1 MAELESKPSPRV
13 GCLDK
18 HAVNYDSTATLPCSD
33 CCTYAKYDIVIVGC
47 TDRLAYNYDSN
58 ANTSCEDCCR
68 YEEPVNPPIISQ
80 AFVLEDY
87 GPSTNFPYDINVE
100 GALCIRDTNYE
111 ENWVFTKG
119 DTTFYDNGY
128 NQYEKDLYSIINTST
143 PIYVPNWGT
152 SGSITNLQN
161 AFSILLQNKP
171 NSRVYI
177 NNVDLTPWIIP
188 LYSDNNPITPNP
200 NQSRFKED
208 CESVNGSLYIYE
220 EGGSAT
226 VPQLESQ
233 LKETESQLAQTQK
246 DYEGFKEILRSVKQ
260 ITPEQ
265 LAELERL
272 EQEIKELT
280 TEVRTIQSD
289 IKVVLSSTDLNSSY
303 IKNHFMACL
312 CNVGEL
318 VEPELCKTT
327 SIKGDTLT
335 ISPTRAE
342 CIKGFEDFF
351 YFIRQQ
357 RELGNLQ
364 QNSDGSVTQ
373 TSFFNEYMLTEMG
386 ISQSDAKFIIENV
399 FNYTPAYYPYNS
411 TTLDTINGSTRSM
424 EIIKTAFLNGANL
437 WLPLASNLSTDIIH
451 TKECCDLVGG
461 IFKEGSYK
469 DEIYTVGY
477 GGKNFEV
484 RTPTGEFREYK
495 TGICLCNEIKQ
506 PCPTFSD
513 GTIRPITEVVETR
526 TGSITTTYVKV
537 EEECCSNASL
547 QSKMPGNWTWDGT
560 RCVLINED
568 NSNACDESTI
578 ITISETPIHTRG
590 VECLED
596 TVTVTAYI
604 YFEEPNNKCSG
615 GVLTNDTPDPLSDGM
630 IFLYKNPPRTSEEVS
645 TFSKKTYSEESNF
658 GDRVHG
664 FEGPV
669 YGPSDPTDPTDP
681 SDNPQSTNCCYD
693 TETPIEG
700 LLILQDINK
709 QKISVGVTYI
719 DTFSSTSTNIN
730 TNTNI
735 GTGFNK
741 WVKLTTEV
749 DLSLL
754 NSPTFNV
761 AVEFTQGLFKCC
773 NYDIYFD
780 DIQVGCLQPGV
791 REIYNTEKCPGFEL
805 RHVIDNKKSW
815 VYNPGTEEMSDSVE
829 DNIIRNNGTL
839 GMNIAQSN
847 PFIIDGGHGPINRV
861 FAPSVDAEL
870 PFRDTD
876 YFGFHG
882 VIERHSKLVLN
893 SKEVILQFNMCAD
906 NDCVI
911 GSYGYL
917 TDDDGSYIL
926 DDDGGRIIVQ
936 DEIVPFPNLL
946 QLETFKKTFQGF
958 WVQFMEQFIP
968 ATTIF
973 VSGEKW
979 CNSRI
984 CSEMLV
990 TDYLLDVT
998 QDDGVLS
1005 PETVKDNIEET
1016 PNESQGNTRT
1026 QTEPITDTSGEK
1038 GDTVIGGET
1047 GSTNT
1052 DELKPIIAGNTK
1064 IYSLEALDPDPGIR
1078 TRIRRLVAR

>member
-1 MAELESKPSPRV
+1 MAELELRPNPRV

-33 CCTYAKYDIVIVGC
+33 CCTYAKPDIVRVGC
-47 TDRLAYNYDSN
+47 TDRLAYNYDST
-58 ANTSCEDCCR
+58 ANKSCEDCCR
-68 YEEPVNPPIISQ
+68 YEEPINPPILGDYRPQ

-87 GPSTNFPYDINVE
+87 ASSSTFPYDINIE
-100 GALCIRDTNYE
+100 GASCIRDTNYE
-111 ENWVFTKG
+111 ESWVFTEG
-119 DTTFYDNGY
+119 DTTFYGNGY
-128 NQYEKDLYSIINTST
+128 KQYEKDLYSIINTST
-143 PIYVPNWGT
+143 PVYVPNWGT
-152 SGSITNLQN
+152 SGSLTDLQN

-188 LYSDNNPITPNP
+188 LYSNDNPITPNP
-200 NQSRFKED
+200 NQNKFKED
-208 CESVNGSLYIYE
+208 CALVTNNFQNGSLYIYE

-226 VPQLESQ
+226 LPQLETQ
-233 LKETESQLAQTQK
+233 LNETELQLTKTQK
-246 DYEGFKEILRSVKQ
+246 EYNNFRELLASIKRNP
-260 ITPEQ
+260 TPEE

-272 EQEIKELT
+272 EQEIKDLT
-280 TEVRTIQSD
+280 TEVRSIQTD
-289 IKVVLSSTDLNSSY
+289 IKVIVGGTDLNTSY
-303 IKNHFMACL
+303 VKNHFMACL
-312 CNVGEL
+312 CEVEEV
-318 VEPELCKTT
+318 VEPVLCKTT
-327 SIKGDTLT
+327 SVKGETYP
-335 ISPTRAE
+335 ISPNRAE
-342 CIKGFEDFF
+342 CVKGFEDFL
-351 YFIRQQ
+351 YFIRLQ
-357 RELGNLQ
+357 RESGNLSQ
-364 QNSDGSVTQ
+364 DAAGSVIQ
-373 TSFFNEYMLTEMG
+373 TSFFNTFLLTKMG
-386 ISQSDAKFIIENV
+386 ISQDDALFIIENL
-399 FNYTPAYYPYNS
+399 FNYSPAYYPYNS
-411 TTLDTINGSTRSM
+411 TTLDTINGATRAKN
-424 EIIKTAFLNGANL
+424 IINNAFLSGANI
-437 WLPLASNLSTDIIH
+437 WLPLSVNLATDIVH
-451 TKECCDLVGG
+451 SKKCCDLLGG
-461 IFKEGSYK
+461 IFDQGSYTSK
-469 DEIYTVGY
+469 IWNGKYYTEAG
-477 GGKNFEV
+477 F
-484 RTPTGEFREYK
+484 TTGV
-495 TGICLCNEIKQ
+495 CLCNEIKE

-526 TGSITTTYVKV
+526 TGAITTTYVNV
-537 EEECCSNASL
+537 SEECCSNTSL

-568 NSNACDESTI
+568 NSNTCEESTI
-578 ITISETPIHTRG
+578 ITISETPINIRN
-590 VECLED
+590 VDCLED
-596 TVTVTAYI
+596 TVTVTAYV
-604 YFEEPNNKCSG
+604 YFEEPNNKCTN
-615 GVLTNDTPDPLSDGM
+615 GVLTNDAPDPLSDEM
-630 IFLYKNPPRTSEEVS
+630 IFLYKNPPRTLEEVS
-645 TFSKKTYSEESNF
+645 RFSKKTYNEESNF
-658 GDRVHG
+658 GDRTQKEYEG
-664 FEGPV
+664 F
-669 YGPSDPTDPTDP
+669 YGPADPVDPTDP

-700 LLILQDINK
+700 LLILQDTNK
-709 QKISVGVTYI
+709 QKINAGVTYI
-719 DTFSSTSTNIN
+719 DTFNSTATNIN
-730 TNTNI
+730 TNTNN

-741 WVKLTTEV
+741 WVKLTTIV
-749 DLSLL
+749 DISTL
-754 NSPTFNV
+754 NGQPFNV

-829 DNIIRNNGTL
+829 DNIIRSNGTL

-847 PFIIDGGHGPINRV
+847 PLIIDGGHGPINRV

-893 SKEVILQFNMCAD
+893 SKEVILQFNMCPD
-906 NDCVI
+906 GDCVI
-911 GSYGYL
+911 NPAYLIDDYGK
-917 TDDDGSYIL
+917 YIL
-926 DDDGGRIIVQ
+926 DDFGGRIIIN
-936 DEIVPFPNLL
+936 EPTPFPNLL

-990 TDYLLDVT
+990 ADYLLDVS

-1005 PETVKDNIEET
+1005 PATVDDTIEET
-1016 PNESQGNTRT
+1016 PNESQSNTRT
-1026 QTEPITDTSGEK
+1026 QTEPTTETSGEK

-1052 DELKPIIAGNTK
+1052 DELKPMIAGNTK

-1078 TRIRRLVAR
+1078 TRIRKLAARTT